1 MSQLQAVINCK
12 CPRCREGAI
21 YTHSL
26 FSTNYASMNERCPVC
41 NLRYEIEPGFFW
53 AAMYVSYAFNVAEL
67 VTTGI
72 IAAQFLGENEIWWL
86 IGIVLSPIFVLM
98 PFNFR
103 YSRVLLLHYLSPIT
117 FDPSYKKTKSE
128 R

>member
-12 CPRCREGAI
+12 CPRCRKGDM

-26 FSTNYASMNERCPVC
+26 FSLNYDKMHEYCPNC
-41 NLRYEIEPGFFW
+41 KLRYEIEPGFFW

-67 VTTGI
+67 VITGL
-72 IAAQFLGENEIWWL
+72 IAGQFLGENEIWWL
-86 IGIVLSPIFVLM
+86 IAIVLSPILILM

-103 YSRVLLLHYLSPIT
+103 YSRVLLLYYLSPIKY
-117 FDPSYKKTKSE
+117 DKAYEQPKD
-128 R
+128 

>member
-1 MSQLQAVINCK
+1 MTQLQALVQCK
-12 CPRCREGAI
+12 CPRCRKGNM
-21 YTHSL
+21 YKHSL
-26 FSTNYASMNERCPVC
+26 FSFNYDEMHEFCPKC
-41 NLRYEIEPGFFW
+41 KLRFEIEPGFFW

-86 IGIVLSPIFVLM
+86 IGIVLSPILVLM

-103 YSRVLLLHYLSPIT
+103 YARVVLLHFLSPIRY
-117 FDPSYKKTKSE
+117 DKSYEKSK
-128 R
+128 

>member
-12 CPRCREGAI
+12 CPRCRQGDM

-26 FSTNYASMNERCPVC
+26 FSLNYASMHEHCPVC

-67 VTTGI
+67 VITGI
-72 IAAQFLGENEIWWL
+72 IASQFLGEKEIWWL
-86 IGIVLSPIFVLM
+86 IAVVLSPIFILM

-103 YSRVLLLHYLSPIT
+103 YSRVLLLHFLSPVK
-117 FDPSYKKTKSE
+117 FNKGYQRKNV
-128 R
+128 

>member
-1 MSQLQAVINCK
+1 MTQLEALVQCK
-12 CPRCREGAI
+12 CPRCRQGNM
-21 YTHSL
+21 YKHSL
-26 FSTNYASMNERCPVC
+26 FSFKYDEMHEFCPKC
-41 NLRYEIEPGFFW
+41 NLRFEIEPGFFW

-86 IGIVLSPIFVLM
+86 IGIVLSPILVLM

-103 YSRVLLLHYLSPIT
+103 YARVVLLYFLSPIRY
-117 FDPSYKKTKSE
+117 DKSYEKSN
-128 R
+128 

>member
-1 MSQLQAVINCK
+1 MTQLQALVQCK
-12 CPRCREGAI
+12 CPRCRQGNM
-21 YTHSL
+21 YKHSL
-26 FSTNYASMNERCPVC
+26 FSFKYDEMHEFCPKC
-41 NLRYEIEPGFFW
+41 NLRFEIEPGFFW

-86 IGIVLSPIFVLM
+86 IGIVLSPILVLM

-103 YSRVLLLHYLSPIT
+103 YARVVLLHFLSPIRY
-117 FDPSYKKTKSE
+117 DKNYEKNN
-128 R
+128 

>member
-12 CPRCREGAI
+12 CPRCREGDI

-26 FSTNYASMNERCPVC
+26 FSTRYASMNERCSVC

-103 YSRVLLLHYLSPIT
+103 YSRVLLLHYLSPISY
-117 FDPSYKKTKSE
+117 DKNYKKVKKE